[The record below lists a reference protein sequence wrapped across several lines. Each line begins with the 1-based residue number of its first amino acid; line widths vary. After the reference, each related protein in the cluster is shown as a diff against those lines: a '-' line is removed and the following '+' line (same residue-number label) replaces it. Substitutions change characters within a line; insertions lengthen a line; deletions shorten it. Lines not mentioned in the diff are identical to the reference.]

1 MKLRHYI
8 AAVLLVPIIL
18 LVRFVV
24 ETGEHKP
31 GFYTVVKVID
41 GDTVELSGH
50 ERLRLLGIDAPEY
63 GEPYYD
69 SAKAY
74 LAQLAM
80 GKQIRVEFGSRRRDG
95 YGRLL
100 GYIYIDSILI
110 NAEILRRGFAWMYL
124 FPDNLGDAQ
133 TLNLLFAAQRAALA
147 DTAGVWRLPVFMP
160 EPFYVGNMHSM
171 RFHRPECSSVQGIP
185 DANRVIYKTR
195 EEAVYDGYSPCRNCA
210 P

>member
-1 MKLRHYI
+1 MRLRHYI
-8 AAVLLVPIIL
+8 AAVLLVPVIL
-18 LVRFVV
+18 LIRFYVQ
-24 ETGEHKP
+24 TGEHHP
-31 GFYTVVKVID
+31 GLYTVVRVID

-74 LAQLAM
+74 LVRAVM
-80 GKQIRVEFGSRRRDG
+80 GRQVRVQFGSRRRDG

-100 GYIYIDSILI
+100 GYIYIDTTLI
-110 NAEILRRGFAWMYL
+110 NTEILRRGYAWMYL
-124 FPDNLGDAQ
+124 FPDNLRDVGM
-133 TLNLLFAAQRAALA
+133 LNLLYAAQRGALA

-160 EPFYVGNMHSM
+160 EPYYIGNARSM
-171 RFHRPECSSVQGIP
+171 RFHRPECSSVQGMS
-185 DANRVIYKTR
+185 DANRVIFKTR
-195 EEAVYDGYSPCRNCA
+195 EEAAFEGYSPCRNCR